1 MQKIGREKVTFE
13 QLSMSLTLAAGQM
26 LVVSAGENPKGLGE
40 HFFVESVGGTPSR
53 SLILVRLAHT
63 QHDSLFAP
71 DLAAQPLA
79 TPTE

>member
-1 MQKIGREKVTFE
+1 
-13 QLSMSLTLAAGQM
+13 MSLILAPGQI
-26 LVVSAGENPKGLGE
+26 LVVSAGEQPKGLGE

-53 SLILVRLAHT
+53 SLIFVRLAHT

-71 DLAAQPLA
+71 DLAGQSLA